1 MSDEPISAP
10 ARTLGT
16 TSAAA
21 IVISNM
27 IGTGVFTSL
36 GLQALDTQSGFALL
50 LLWAIGGLV
59 AFCGAMAYAEL
70 GALWPRSGG
79 EYVYLTKLYAPAIG
93 FLGGWVTMTVAVA
106 TPIAL
111 AGIAFGRYMA
121 VLTGV
126 RPLVSALAV
135 VLLVVAIQLGGL
147 KLGRRFQV
155 VITGLT
161 LVILIAFIVTGL
173 LYPAPQPI
181 SLAPSAFALGELMSP
196 AYAVSLI
203 YVSYAFLGWNAAGF
217 IAGEVKDPGRTL
229 PRVFVIATLGVTLL
243 YLLLNWTFLR
253 TVPFPEIPGTV
264 EIGARS
270 AEAMYGPVGGKL
282 MSGAIALLLVATI
295 SAMVLGGSRVTEAVF
310 AGLPALRG
318 LGTRAANGVPRNA
331 TLAQL
336 VFIILLLLTDSFGQ
350 VMTYAG
356 FTMSLMMVLVVIGVM
371 VLRVRQPLLARPFR
385 MWGYPLTPILFILL
399 NLWSLGFT
407 VAGRPLAT
415 LAGFVTLALGG
426 VAYHLATRST

>member
-1 MSDEPISAP
+1 MSDNPADAP

-16 TSAAA
+16 TSASA

-36 GLQALDTQSGFALL
+36 GLQAVDTQSGFALL

-70 GALWPRSGG
+70 GALWPKSGG
-79 EYVYLTKLYAPAIG
+79 EYVYLTRLYAPAIG
-93 FLGGWVTMTVAVA
+93 FLGGWVTMTVAVV

-111 AGIAFGRYMA
+111 AGIAFGRYFA
-121 VLTGV
+121 VLTNV
-126 RPLVSALAV
+126 QPLVGALAV
-135 VLLVVAIQLGGL
+135 VLVIVGVHLGGL

-155 VITGLT
+155 GVTGLT
-161 LVILIAFIVTGL
+161 LLILAVFIVTGL
-173 LYPAPQPI
+173 LHRTPEPI
-181 SLAPSAFALGELMSP
+181 SLAPTRFAFAEIMQP

-229 PRVFVIATLGVTLL
+229 PRVFVIATVGVTLI

-253 TVPFPEIPGTV
+253 TVPFAEIPGTV

-270 AEAMYGPVGGKL
+270 AAAMFGPVGGKL

-318 LGTRAANGVPRNA
+318 LGTRAPNGVPRNA
-331 TLAQL
+331 TLVQL
-336 VFIILLLLTDSFGQ
+336 VFIVILLLSNSFGQ

-356 FTMSLMMVLVVIGVM
+356 FTMSLMMLLVVIGVI
-371 VLRVRQPLLARPFR
+371 VLRVRQPDLARPFR
-385 MWGYPLTPILFILL
+385 MWGYPVTPAIFILL
-399 NLWSLGFT
+399 NVWSLGFV
-407 VAGRPLAT
+407 VAGRPLAS
-415 LAGFVTLALGG
+415 LAGFGTLAVGG
-426 VAYHLATRST
+426 LAYHLATRR